1 MEAQQRLYGHL
12 RHLTPEQRAWIE
24 MLLAEGEQ
32 ALPNEQKVVRAEAIA
47 MLAQMFT
54 TEDWQ
59 AIAHVASQTMTK
71 DILQMGQEAAVP
83 TLVT

>member
-1 MEAQQRLYGHL
+1 MEAQKCLYGHL
-12 RHLTPEQRAWIE
+12 RHLTPEQTAWIE

-32 ALPNEQKVVRAEAIA
+32 AVPNEQKVIRAEAIT

-59 AIAHVASQTMTK
+59 AIAYAASQTMTK
-71 DILQMGQEAAVP
+71 DILQIGQEAAAP
-83 TLVT
+83 TVTI